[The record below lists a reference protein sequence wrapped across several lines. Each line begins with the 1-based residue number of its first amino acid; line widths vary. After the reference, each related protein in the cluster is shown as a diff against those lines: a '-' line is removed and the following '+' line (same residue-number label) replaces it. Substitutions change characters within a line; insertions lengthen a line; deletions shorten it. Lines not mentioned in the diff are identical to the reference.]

1 MPTGNTFNEFRPY
14 TVTNRTTD
22 LLRGPLDVTA
32 QGPLDFMA
40 GPATTNVTDFDYD
53 PPYIPEAIT
62 AKWNNTFTVNYITE
76 DYIETLLHK
85 IYKIIEEHTQ
95 IDISEEEF
103 LKILEE

>member
-1 MPTGNTFNEFRPY
+1 MPTGNTFNEYRPY

-22 LLRGPLDVTA
+22 LLRGPLDVEAT
-32 QGPLDFMA
+32 GPLDVTA
-40 GPATTNVTDFDYD
+40 APANMNVFDFDYT
-53 PPYIPEAIT
+53 PYIPNTVT
-62 AKWNNTFTVNYITE
+62 ANWIDTFTTKYVTE

-85 IYKIIEEHTQ
+85 IYTIIEEHTQ